1 MAFER
6 YGRLA
11 EAEANYAHVLQTHPD
26 CPSAWYNSGNLYERL
41 GRRRESEGC
50 FRRAVALQPRQH
62 LFWNNLGNSMRDDSA
77 RNGEALH
84 SYGTALALLPGFAGA
99 RLNRAGLLVAMER
112 RDEAIGEYDALL
124 KQDPTNAQA
133 RAARADALLAAGQ
146 LEAAE
151 RDYRAALDGGARSA
165 ALLNNLCLVRHRL
178 DRLEEAMAACRE
190 ALALDERHA
199 WAWFNLGKTQ
209 GKVGS
214 ASSLDESVSSYVRAL
229 RLQPGWVPVWEA
241 LGSAFEAAGRS
252 VEARHSFGRAAELRG
267 PGVLAAQAPHESAE
281 SEGGAEEAAEAR
293 RRANAASAADLVNL
307 VLVKQ

>member
-1 MAFER
+1 M
-6 YGRLA
+6 
-11 EAEANYAHVLQTHPD
+11 LQTHPD

-41 GRRRESEGC
+41 GRRRESEAC
-50 FRRAVALQPRQH
+50 FRRALALQPRQH

-77 RNGEALH
+77 RNSEALH
-84 SYGTALALLPGFAGA
+84 SYGTALALLPDFAGA

-124 KQDPTNAQA
+124 ERDPTNAQA
-133 RAARADALLAAGQ
+133 RAARADALLADGQ

-178 DRLEEAMAACRE
+178 DRLEEAMSACRE
-190 ALALDERHA
+190 ALALDEGHA
-199 WAWFNLGKTQ
+199 WAWFNLGKAQ
-209 GKVGS
+209 SKVAS
-214 ASSLDESVSSYVRAL
+214 ASSLEESVASYVRAL
-229 RLQPGWVPVWEA
+229 RLQPGWVPVWES

-252 VEARHSFGRAAELRG
+252 AEARHSFGRAAELKDPKPKG
-267 PGVLAAQAPHESAE
+267 PGTRAAQAPPESGE
-281 SEGGAEEAAEAR
+281 GAEEAAEAR

-307 VLVKQ
+307 VKQ